1 MSLRLKLILI
11 IAPVFFLFWMV
22 ASYFSVFQLK
32 DEINQAM
39 DNRLLSTAKM
49 VNNLILSNQ
58 NTSSKFGLEGV
69 ERFSDTGSTK
79 GLACKVSLLNGE
91 VIANSHPNELNLPD
105 SLPSGFNTIAIND
118 GEWRVYTL
126 ATKEH
131 NVVIAER
138 LSERHSIFIEIV
150 LVSALPTLIAILVSF
165 IIIWFAL
172 GHELKPLQLL
182 KKAITDRS
190 PNDLQPIRIAH
201 KLVELTPLIESQN
214 ALFRKVE
221 SAIEREKSFTDN
233 AAHEL
238 RTPLTG
244 IISQLQVANITQ
256 GNSQKNAIKKSL
268 YSATRLQSLVE
279 NLLLLARVE
288 NESVL
293 GNVSAW
299 NVDSELNSVFNELGI
314 ERDDVDTQ
322 IECNS
327 NINCIPAF
335 AFGMIIKNL
344 IENARQHGET
354 GYPISLVIQ
363 ETNDTLTIKVQ
374 NFAQLTDKALE
385 KMTQRFW
392 RDSTA
397 RGTGL
402 GLTIVEAL
410 VTKLR
415 GSISFVYVRN
425 QLSVCLEFATG
436 EPSSSLDTL

>member
-32 DEINQAM
+32 YEINQAM

-58 NTSSKFGLEGV
+58 NTPSKFGLEAL

-79 GLACKVSLLNGE
+79 GLACKVSSLNGE
-91 VIANSHPNELNLPD
+91 VIANSHPDKLNLPD
-105 SLPSGFNTIAIND
+105 SLPSGFNTVAIND

-131 NVVIAER
+131 KVVIAER
-138 LSERHSIFIEIV
+138 LSERRSIFIEIV

-172 GHELKPLQLL
+172 GHQLKPLQLL
-182 KKAITDRS
+182 KKAIKDRS
-190 PNDLQPIRIAH
+190 PNDLQPIQIDH
-201 KLVELTPLIESQN
+201 KFVELTPLIESQN

-221 SAIEREKSFTDN
+221 GAIEREKSFTDN

-244 IISQLQVANITQ
+244 IISQLQVANITE
-256 GNSQKNAIKKSL
+256 GTRQKNAIKKSL
-268 YSATRLQSLVE
+268 YSATRLQSLIE

-293 GNVSAW
+293 DDVSAW
-299 NVDSELNSVFNELGI
+299 NINSELDSVFNELGI
-314 ERDDVDTQ
+314 ERDNIDTQ
-322 IECNS
+322 VECNS
-327 NINCIPAF
+327 NINRIPAF
-335 AFGMIIKNL
+335 AFGIIIKNL
-344 IENARQHGET
+344 LENAHQHGET

-363 ETNDTLTIKVQ
+363 ETNDILIIKVQ
-374 NFAQLTDKALE
+374 NIAQVTDEALE
-385 KMTQRFW
+385 KMAQRFW
-392 RDSTA
+392 RDSAA

-402 GLTIVEAL
+402 GLTIVQAL
-410 VTKLR
+410 VNKFR
-415 GSISFVYVRN
+415 GNIDFACVRKK
-425 QLSVCLEFATG
+425 LSVCVEL
-436 EPSSSLDTL
+436 PSQNKSL

>member
-58 NTSSKFGLEGV
+58 NTPSKFGLEAV

-79 GLACKVSLLNGE
+79 GLACKISSLNGE
-91 VIANSHPNELNLPD
+91 VIANSHPDELNLPS
-105 SLPSGFNTIAIND
+105 SLPSGFKTVAIND

-138 LSERHSIFIEIV
+138 LSERRSIFIEIV
-150 LVSALPTLIAILVSF
+150 LVSALPPLIAILVSF

-172 GHELKPLQLL
+172 GYELKPLQLL

-190 PNDLQPIRIAH
+190 PNDLQPIRIDH

-221 SAIEREKSFTDN
+221 GAIEREKSFTDN

-244 IISQLQVANITQ
+244 IISQLQVANITE
-256 GNSQKNAIKKSL
+256 GPPQKNAIKKSL
-268 YSATRLQSLVE
+268 YSATRLQSLIE

-293 GNVSAW
+293 GDVSAW
-299 NVDSELNSVFNELGI
+299 NVNSELDSVFNELGLN
-314 ERDDVDTQ
+314 RDDVNTQ
-322 IECNS
+322 IECDS

-335 AFGMIIKNL
+335 AFGIIIKNL
-344 IENARQHGET
+344 LENARQHGET

-363 ETNDTLTIKVQ
+363 ETNETLIIEVQ
-374 NFAQLTDKALE
+374 NIAQLTDEALE

-402 GLTIVEAL
+402 GLTIVQAL
-410 VTKLR
+410 VNKFR
-415 GSISFVYVRN
+415 GNIDFACVRKK
-425 QLSVCLEFATG
+425 LSVCVEL
-436 EPSSSLDTL
+436 PLQNKSL

>member
-58 NTSSKFGLEGV
+58 NTPSKFGLEAV

-79 GLACKVSLLNGE
+79 GLACKVSSLNGE
-91 VIANSHPNELNLPD
+91 VIANSHPDELNLPD
-105 SLPSGFNTIAIND
+105 SLPSGFNTVAIND

-138 LSERHSIFIEIV
+138 LSERRSIFIEIV

-190 PNDLQPIRIAH
+190 PNDLQPIRIDH

-221 SAIEREKSFTDN
+221 GALEREKSFTDN

-244 IISQLQVANITQ
+244 IISQLQVANITE
-256 GNSQKNAIKKSL
+256 GPPQKNAIKKSL
-268 YSATRLQSLVE
+268 YSATSLQSLIE

-288 NESVL
+288 NESIL
-293 GNVSAW
+293 GDVSAW
-299 NVDSELNSVFNELGI
+299 NLNSELDSVFNELGLN
-314 ERDDVDTQ
+314 RDDVDTQ
-322 IECNS
+322 VECDS

-335 AFGMIIKNL
+335 AFGIIIKNL
-344 IENARQHGET
+344 LENARQHGET

-363 ETNDTLTIKVQ
+363 ETNETLTIEVQ
-374 NFAQLTDKALE
+374 NIAQLSDEALE

-402 GLTIVEAL
+402 GLTIVQAL
-410 VTKLR
+410 VNKFR
-415 GSISFVYVRN
+415 GNIDFACIRKK
-425 QLSVCLEFATG
+425 LSVCVEL
-436 EPSSSLDTL
+436 PLQNKSL

>member
-58 NTSSKFGLEGV
+58 NTPSKFGLEAV

-79 GLACKVSLLNGE
+79 GLACKVSSLNGE
-91 VIANSHPNELNLPD
+91 VIANSHPDELNLPD
-105 SLPSGFNTIAIND
+105 SLPSGFNTVAIND

-138 LSERHSIFIEIV
+138 LSERRSIFIEIV

-190 PNDLQPIRIAH
+190 PNDLQPIRIDH

-221 SAIEREKSFTDN
+221 GAIEREKSFTDN

-244 IISQLQVANITQ
+244 IISQLQVANITE
-256 GNSQKNAIKKSL
+256 GPPQKNAIKKSL
-268 YSATRLQSLVE
+268 YSATRLQSLIE

-288 NESVL
+288 NESIL
-293 GNVSAW
+293 GDVSAW
-299 NVDSELNSVFNELGI
+299 NVNSELDSVFNELGLN
-314 ERDDVDTQ
+314 RDDVDTQ
-322 IECNS
+322 VECDS

-335 AFGMIIKNL
+335 AFGIIIKNL
-344 IENARQHGET
+344 LENARQHGET

-363 ETNDTLTIKVQ
+363 ETNETLIIEVQ
-374 NFAQLTDKALE
+374 NIAQLTDEALE

-402 GLTIVEAL
+402 GLTIVQAL
-410 VTKLR
+410 VNKFR
-415 GSISFVYVRN
+415 GNIDFACIRKK
-425 QLSVCLEFATG
+425 LSVCVEL
-436 EPSSSLDTL
+436 PLQNKSL

>member
-58 NTSSKFGLEGV
+58 NTPSKFGLEAV

-79 GLACKVSLLNGE
+79 GLACKVSSLNGE
-91 VIANSHPNELNLPD
+91 VIANSHPDELNLPD
-105 SLPSGFNTIAIND
+105 SLPSGFNTVAIND

-138 LSERHSIFIEIV
+138 LSERRSIFIEIV

-190 PNDLQPIRIAH
+190 PNDLQPIRIDH

-221 SAIEREKSFTDN
+221 GAIEREKSFTDN

-244 IISQLQVANITQ
+244 IISQLQVANITE
-256 GNSQKNAIKKSL
+256 GPPQKNAIKKSL
-268 YSATRLQSLVE
+268 YSATRLQSLIE

-288 NESVL
+288 NESIL
-293 GNVSAW
+293 GDVSAW
-299 NVDSELNSVFNELGI
+299 NVNSELDSVFNELGLN
-314 ERDDVDTQ
+314 RDDVDTQ
-322 IECNS
+322 VECDS

-335 AFGMIIKNL
+335 AFGIIIKNL
-344 IENARQHGET
+344 LENARQHGET

-363 ETNDTLTIKVQ
+363 ETNETLTIEVQ
-374 NFAQLTDKALE
+374 NIAQLTDEALE

-402 GLTIVEAL
+402 GLTIVQAL
-410 VTKLR
+410 VNKFR
-415 GSISFVYVRN
+415 GNIDFACIRKK
-425 QLSVCLEFATG
+425 LSVCVEL
-436 EPSSSLDTL
+436 PLQNKSL